1 MYLLSY
7 RSKTNF
13 VQISEG
19 CLGFQSGNGIISI
32 HFKGSG
38 CQESEGLRVKILVK
52 SEVVVASAQTWLC
65 SVSQSCPNLCDP
77 MGCSL
82 QRPLPWDFP
91 GKDTGVG
98 RHFLLQEFFLTQSSN
113 PHLLHWQGNSLSLR
127 HLGSPSSARA
137 VPERAICQL
146 VHQWLRRLCKGP
158 PMWIYN
164 DHSSDHSTS
173 LLPTKTQL
181 RYYPF
186 ITYFPSEGC
195 SSQMY
200 DFICI

>member
-1 MYLLSY
+1 MYLLLTGAKQISY
-7 RSKTNF
+7 RFQKGARDFRVAVESSVYILRDQAVRSLK
-13 VQISEG
+13 VSESRS
-19 CLGFQSGNGIISI
+19 QSSLSLQQPAP
-32 HFKGSG
+32 K
-38 CQESEGLRVKILVK
+38 
-52 SEVVVASAQTWLC
+52 TWLC

-146 VHQWLRRLCKGP
+146 AHQWLRRLCKGP

-195 SSQMY
+195 SSQTY